1 MRGRPRRNWVACY
14 LGRGLWGRLDED
26 DKLREPDQNL
36 LILDFLL
43 YFSVLIKSP
52 DFWPRSLL
60 SLAHST
66 PFQRFVSGIFKIIF
80 FIANLQSNSV

>member
-1 MRGRPRRNWVACY
+1 MRPRRNWVACY

-43 YFSVLIKSP
+43 YFSVLIKVPTCGRGVSYHWQTKQLSQAK
-52 DFWPRSLL
+52 WP
-60 SLAHST
+60 
-66 PFQRFVSGIFKIIF
+66 
-80 FIANLQSNSV
+80 N